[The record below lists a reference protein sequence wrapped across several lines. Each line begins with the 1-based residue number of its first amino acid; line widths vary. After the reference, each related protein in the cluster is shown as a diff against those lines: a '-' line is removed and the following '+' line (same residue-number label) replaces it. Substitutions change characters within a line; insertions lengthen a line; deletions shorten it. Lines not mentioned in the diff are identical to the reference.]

1 MNRSGM
7 MRTFTLTLVAGT
19 LMLTACAPQPT
30 SNEFDPDD
38 PQVLAAIDSIV
49 GISLEGVRTVD
60 TDKVLL
66 MASETGDFTFV
77 TGDLMLSGLETLRE
91 DFEDTYSGLES
102 QAQEILEKRVRLLAP
117 DVAVLTAVSE
127 GTYTDKAGWTSE
139 PIGMGHTIIF
149 VRENG
154 TWRAR
159 HVHQS
164 IAK

>member
-1 MNRSGM
+1 
-7 MRTFTLTLVAGT
+7 MRTHILAAIAASALFA
-19 LMLTACAPQPT
+19 ACSAQPQST
-30 SNEFDPDD
+30 EFDPDD
-38 PQVLAAIDSIV
+38 PQVIAAIDSIV
-49 GISLEGVRTVD
+49 GVSLEGARTVD
-60 TDKVLL
+60 ADKVLS
-66 MASETGDFTFV
+66 MVSEQGDFTFL

-102 QAQEILEKRVRLLAP
+102 QSQTILEKRVRLLSP

-164 IAK
+164 IAR